1 MNDPAADQ
9 RRCFHVQCTI
19 SLGCCCN
26 WKSGRINNRLQ
37 HIRNSIPIQEPR
49 TLSTSRNHRTNS
61 RRNIFGGSNTFAI
74 DLLDITTNYNKLCLV
89 QLNNLYYSDHFLAT
103 SRNIRGELVPPPP
116 PAYIDIFP
124 DNPNLIEEV
133 NQFNDTSSQSATT
146 SSVQSNDVI
155 SSLHAVLSESDPPIN
170 ENTTHEYQGV

>member
-1 MNDPAADQ
+1 M
-9 RRCFHVQCTI
+9 
-19 SLGCCCN
+19 
-26 WKSGRINNRLQ
+26 
-37 HIRNSIPIQEPR
+37 
-49 TLSTSRNHRTNS
+49 
-61 RRNIFGGSNTFAI
+61 AI
-74 DLLDITTNYNKLCLV
+74 DLLDITTNYNRIFLD
-89 QLNNLYYSDHFLAT
+89 QLTNFYCSDHFVAT

-155 SSLHAVLSESDPPIN
+155 SSLQAVLSESDQTID
-170 ENTTHEYQGV
+170 ENTAHEYQGV